1 MNQRRMSGT
10 PALEPDDELVAALAA
25 VEAFL
30 VEEQAALT
38 QAPTYAPALEVRPSW
53 QASAKLAAI
62 GLRPARVP
70 PPRWHTIERY
80 RRAWSGMT
88 GVIGL

>member
-1 MNQRRMSGT
+1 MSST
-10 PALEPDDELVAALAA
+10 PASEPDDELVAALAA

-30 VEEQAALT
+30 TEAQAAAIQT
-38 QAPTYAPALEVRPSW
+38 QAPVLEARPSW
-53 QASAKLAAI
+53 QASARLAAI

-80 RRAWSGMT
+80 RHSWSGMT